1 MARTSSAAFSGS
13 DIGDDDLADTVKAA
27 EKGIEPKAG
36 PGEPEAPADGKPQIL
51 VVKTSIG
58 HEKIVAEAIAGRV
71 KRRGAKVFS
80 ILSPA
85 TLRGYLLVESDD
97 IDEFKNLIKGIPKV
111 RGVVEGSTTMGQIS
125 HFLTPKPLVAGIV
138 EGDIVELV
146 SGPFKGE
153 KARVQ
158 QIDEAKEEI
167 TVELFEALI
176 SIPVTVKGDCVR
188 VIEKE
193 EK

>member
-1 MARTSSAAFSGS
+1 LEGSGRGTESQKESAARG
-13 DIGDDDLADTVKAA
+13 T
-27 EKGIEPKAG
+27 
-36 PGEPEAPADGKPQIL
+36 EPEPEEEGGGKPQIV

-58 HEKIVAEAIAGRV
+58 HEKIVADAIAGRV
-71 KRRGAKVFS
+71 KRRGARVFS
-80 ILSPA
+80 ILSPSN
-85 TLRGYLLVESDD
+85 LRGYLLVETSDK
-97 IDEFKNLIKGIPKV
+97 DEFKNLVKGIPKV
-111 RGVVEGSTTMGQIS
+111 RGMVEGSTIMGEIS
-125 HFLTPKPLVAGIV
+125 HFLTPKPLVSGIV

-193 EK
+193 EEGK

>member
-1 MARTSSAAFSGS
+1 
-13 DIGDDDLADTVKAA
+13 LADTVKAA
-27 EKGIEPKAG
+27 AKGVEPPAQPEE
-36 PGEPEAPADGKPQIL
+36 PGATADGKPQII

-111 RGVVEGSTTMGQIS
+111 RGVVDGSTTMGQIS

>member
-1 MARTSSAAFSGS
+1 M
-13 DIGDDDLADTVKAA
+13 ADTTKETAT
-27 EKGIEPKAG
+27 KAG
-36 PGEPEAPADGKPQIL
+36 ARPPEHDPDAGPPEKPHIL

-58 HEKIVAEAIAGRV
+58 HEKIVAEAIAGRA
-71 KRRGAKVFS
+71 KRRGAKVYS

-85 TLRGYLLVESDD
+85 TLRGYLLVETDD
-97 IDEFKNLIKGIPKV
+97 TDEFKNLIKGIPKV
-111 RGVVEGSTTMGQIS
+111 RGVVEGATLMSEIS

>member
-1 MARTSSAAFSGS
+1 M
-13 DIGDDDLADTVKAA
+13 ADTAKEAA
-27 EKGIEPKAG
+27 KKTNPAG
-36 PGEPEAPADGKPQIL
+36 KPDEPEPPVEGKPQII

-71 KRRGAKVFS
+71 KRRGAKVYS
-80 ILSPA
+80 LLSPA

-111 RGVVEGSTTMGQIS
+111 RGVVEGSTGMGEIS